1 MEDRY
6 PYIRFVIDAAQV
18 IAGAVAIIVFFGG
31 TVSACSRG
39 GFGGFVSFVVTILI
53 AGVTYVAVMIE
64 VEMLRVFLDIES
76 ATRQLLAAVNRPA
89 APTASTPTA

>member
-18 IAGAVAIIVFFGG
+18 IAGAVAIVVFFGG

-64 VEMLRVFLDIES
+64 VEILRVFLDIES
-76 ATRQLLAAVNRPA
+76 ATRQLLAAANRPA
-89 APTASTPTA
+89 APTASTPAA